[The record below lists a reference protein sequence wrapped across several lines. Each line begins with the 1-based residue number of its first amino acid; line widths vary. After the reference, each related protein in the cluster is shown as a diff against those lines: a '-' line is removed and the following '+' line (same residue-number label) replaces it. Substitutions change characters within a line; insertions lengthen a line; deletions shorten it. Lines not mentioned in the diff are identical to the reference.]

1 MLLFTHIA
9 SLPPGT
15 VVYDWPGALFRI
27 EPKLVRA
34 QTYPDGT
41 FLVWKETIPRIL
53 DIPSCKYPL
62 GNKIPHIE
70 EQSDIYIKLITARQK
85 KFHSIASTFLQGI
98 YVYFFLAGQSTI
110 FWVSWA
116 AFSYNSGIRPFLK
129 GQGRGDLKKKIKG
142 GEKERGWLVYPSLHA
157 LLRFASLLP

>member
-1 MLLFTHIA
+1 MPLFTHIA
-9 SLPPGT
+9 CLPPGT

-41 FLVWKETIPRIL
+41 FLVWQETIPRIL
-53 DIPSCKYPL
+53 DIPLCKYPL

-98 YVYFFLAGQSTI
+98 YVYFFFGWAI
-110 FWVSWA
+110 F
-116 AFSYNSGIRPFLK
+116 YFL
-129 GQGRGDLKKKIKG
+129 GVLSSI
-142 GEKERGWLVYPSLHA
+142 
-157 LLRFASLLP
+157 

>member
-15 VVYDWPGALFRI
+15 VVYDWPGALFII

-53 DIPSCKYPL
+53 DIPLCKYPL

-85 KFHSIASTFLQGI
+85 KKFIPLQALSYKEYMYI
-98 YVYFFLAGQSTI
+98 FFWLGNLLFSGCPEQRLATI
-110 FWVSWA
+110 QVSGL
-116 AFSYNSGIRPFLK
+116 SSKVR
-129 GQGRGDLKKKIKG
+129 G
-142 GEKERGWLVYPSLHA
+142 GEI
-157 LLRFASLLP
+157 